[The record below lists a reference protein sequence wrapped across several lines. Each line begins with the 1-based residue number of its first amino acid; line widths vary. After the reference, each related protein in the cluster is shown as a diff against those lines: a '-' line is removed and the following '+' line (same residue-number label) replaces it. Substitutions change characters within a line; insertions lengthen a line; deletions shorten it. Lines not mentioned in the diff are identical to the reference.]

1 MGDMIELRRAE
12 ENEVVLAFL
21 QAEIDSP
28 RWAKWI
34 LGALA
39 ENGVGRGELIDH
51 PDLGNQTANA
61 MRRAL
66 LGRFRGFGVNTYLF
80 AEFPYDVQW
89 TWVQISQAEQS
100 ILKYANCSPWIQL
113 SGGTRLVTEGAK
125 NLSGLSADQ
134 DPRRHIEAIA
144 EAVKQGRRFP
154 ALVAVKSDDGFLILL
169 EGHCRATAYVAAGF
183 KGGIDLIVGS
193 SRGISKWVFY

>member
-1 MGDMIELRRAE
+1 MIELRKAE
-12 ENEVVLAFL
+12 EDEVVLAFL
-21 QAEIDSP
+21 QAEVDSP
-28 RWAKWI
+28 RYAEWI
-34 LGALA
+34 LAGLA
-39 ENGVGRGELIDH
+39 ENGASRGALIDGA
-51 PDLGNQTANA
+51 DLRNRADNA

-66 LGRFRGFGVNTYLF
+66 LGRFRGFGGNTLLF
-80 AEFPYDVQW
+80 AGFPHDVQW

-100 ILKYANCSPWIQL
+100 ILKYANCRPWTSL

-154 ALVAVKSDDGFLILL
+154 PLIAVRSDDGFLILL
-169 EGHCRATAYVAAGF
+169 EGHCRATAYVAAEF
-183 KGGIDLIVGS
+183 RGGIDLIVGS
-193 SRGISKWVFY
+193 SPGISKWRFY